1 MGWKRQDGEKK
12 GEMIFLYISIRAI
25 GIYRSLYTECLTKDS
40 PEFLFNLPEIQIPG
54 IFLRYNDDIV
64 SLGEMCFVESEGF
77 SYKPLNPISFNRISS
92 LFTNSDPQSCDALPV
107 PLCNQGKVFCIKALT
122 RAI

>member
-12 GEMIFLYISIRAI
+12 GEMSFLYISIRMI
-25 GIYRSLYTECLTKDS
+25 GIYRSLYTECLRKDI

-54 IFLRYNDDIV
+54 IFIRYNDDIV
-64 SLGEMCFVESEGF
+64 SLGEMCFVESEEF
-77 SYKPLNPISFNRISS
+77 SDQTLNPISFNRIPS
-92 LFTNSDPQSCDALPV
+92 LFTNSDPQSRDALPV
-107 PLCNQGKVFCIKALT
+107 LLCNQGKVFCIKALT

>member
-1 MGWKRQDGEKK
+1 
-12 GEMIFLYISIRAI
+12 MICWYIPIRAI
-25 GIYRSLYTECLTKDS
+25 GIYLNLDTEFVINDDS
-40 PEFLFNLPEIQIPG
+40 DFRFNLPEIQIPG
-54 IFLRYNDDIV
+54 IFLRYNNDIV